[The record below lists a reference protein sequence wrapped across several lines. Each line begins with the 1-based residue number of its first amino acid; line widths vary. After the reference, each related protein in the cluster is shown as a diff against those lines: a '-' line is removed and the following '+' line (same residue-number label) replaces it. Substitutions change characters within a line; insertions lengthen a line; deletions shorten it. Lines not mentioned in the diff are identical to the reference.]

1 MRVKAALA
9 WSGVLAVL
17 ALVFFAY
24 AQPEM
29 MVRVADFV
37 WSCF

>member
-1 MRVKAALA
+1 MKIKVALA
-9 WSGVLAVL
+9 WAGALAAL

-24 AQPEM
+24 TRPDM